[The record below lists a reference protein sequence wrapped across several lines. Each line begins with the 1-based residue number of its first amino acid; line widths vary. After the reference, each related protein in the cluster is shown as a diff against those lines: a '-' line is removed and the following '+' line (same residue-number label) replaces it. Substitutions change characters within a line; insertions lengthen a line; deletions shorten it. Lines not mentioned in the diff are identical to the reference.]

1 MIMKKLSLIALM
13 VLLTG
18 FAYSQNAPKF
28 VYAEIVGTS
37 KFMST
42 KVTIEVSFG
51 QQMKTF
57 ADNRLKDPSTGRP
70 IVFKSMIDALNY
82 MGKLGWEFAQAFV
95 ITESNTNVYHFLL
108 KKPFEDLSPEEQ
120 KDVTEN

>member
-1 MIMKKLSLIALM
+1 
-13 VLLTG
+13 
-18 FAYSQNAPKF
+18 
-28 VYAEIVGTS
+28 
-37 KFMST
+37 MST

-57 ADNRLKDPSTGRP
+57 ADNRLKDPATGKA

-95 ITESNTNVYHFLL
+95 ITESNQNVYHFLL
-108 KKPFEDLSPEEQ
+108 KKPFSDLSPEEQ
-120 KDVTEN
+120 KAAIEN